1 MYIFQCSNFVRPVCI
16 NENLETINKLPG
28 YAMNVLEKSL
38 VYKPFLS
45 GLSGRLALFSR
56 IGEGEEKGN
65 KAK

>member
-1 MYIFQCSNFVRPVCI
+1 MYIFQCYHFVKPACL

-28 YAMNVLEKSL
+28 YVMNVLEKSS

-56 IGEGEEKGN
+56 IGEGEEKEN